1 MIELM
6 IVSAIMIM
14 IAGIVYNFYL
24 NFVRISVRGTDN
36 ALLLSEAQTTLEVI
50 ARDVRSAKQ
59 LITLKPDRLSFQ
71 RFFNDTSGKGR
82 DPVQDLDSLVMKTVD
97 YRLDKDE
104 KGYYYLERREDN
116 RPWQELT
123 TQFRSKTLKPEI
135 FRGWILKEGKF
146 ARFDSLRDEAESVP
160 LIEIR
165 FEVEQD
171 KHPLY
176 LFKKV
181 FLPVP
186 YGELPV
192 MSSPVFAKD
201 ENQ

>member
-1 MIELM
+1 LIELM

-59 LITLKPDRLSFQ
+59 LITLRPDRLSFQ

-135 FRGWILKEGKF
+135 FRGYLIHFVMKLN
-146 ARFDSLRDEAESVP
+146 RCPSLRFALKWSRKST
-160 LIEIR
+160 LFICSKRSFCR
-165 FEVEQD
+165 FLTVNC
-171 KHPLY
+171 P
-176 LFKKV
+176 
-181 FLPVP
+181 
-186 YGELPV
+186 
-192 MSSPVFAKD
+192 
-201 ENQ
+201 